1 MEKCPPAEACRD
13 AFERM
18 SKATV
23 QMCMST
29 PGYGFSEREEIRMP
43 LSRQSSLQSPLVPM
57 NVDSYPQL
65 APKPPTK
72 RPLPRFDMDLKELFP
87 DDLEMNL
94 RPSQSFPQSFQGMQR
109 MHSPVQTQPN
119 QRQVPFQSMTQPHH
133 PSSQRQQLPA
143 LSSINSQID
152 SGLGLGGTQPPGG
165 AASARQYDQQ
175 PQQQQPFYM
184 QNTYNPDFMSSLPG
198 MDFLNNAMG
207 GGTGETNDDFNF
219 DTNGLDLGFGMGL
232 DLQHDW
238 SDGQQYDL
246 FDGFFFGNNAAAN
259 GAGQGLGGE
268 GGVKEEGG
276 GEWTGD

>member
-1 MEKCPPAEACRD
+1 
-13 AFERM
+13 
-18 SKATV
+18 
-23 QMCMST
+23 
-29 PGYGFSEREEIRMP
+29 MP

-57 NVDSYPQL
+57 NVDAYPQL
-65 APKPPTK
+65 APKPLTK

-109 MHSPVQTQPN
+109 MHSPAQTQPN
-119 QRQVPFQSMTQPHH
+119 QRQVQFQSMTQPHH
-133 PSSQRQQLPA
+133 PSSQRQQLPG

-165 AASARQYDQQ
+165 ATSARQFDQQ

-207 GGTGETNDDFNF
+207 GELARRMMISILIPTGWTWVSAWGWTCNMTGQMASSTTCLMGSSLVIMLFRTEPGTALVVTEVSKRKAVE
-219 DTNGLDLGFGMGL
+219 NGLGSEIETQEVMIDEQKKG
-232 DLQHDW
+232 
-238 SDGQQYDL
+238 
-246 FDGFFFGNNAAAN
+246 
-259 GAGQGLGGE
+259 
-268 GGVKEEGG
+268 
-276 GEWTGD
+276 